1 MKRRNF
7 ITATILTAPFAAF
20 AKWTSLSILGKA
32 NKALVVRANETRFFG
47 KKTTTTGDFGRC
59 IISSADTQNQFYM
72 AGTGRLENKEK
83 GGPGLHIHHQ
93 DDETFYVVS
102 GEFLFQIEEQIYL
115 GKAGDT
121 FFIPRG
127 TAHTFANP
135 IENNPGELLII
146 HQPISPSLE
155 TFYEVFSRIGYMDD
169 KMLRENFKK
178 ETLAD
183 LMKNN
188 AFVGPPI
195 DIENSLKKLK
205 S

>member
-7 ITATILTAPFAAF
+7 ITASILAAPFMAF
-20 AKWTSLSILGKA
+20 AKWTNLSTSDKS
-32 NKALVVRANETRFFG
+32 NKALVVRANENRFLG
-47 KKTTTTGDFGRC
+47 KKTTTSGDFGRC

-72 AGTGRLENKEK
+72 AGTGRLENKKK
-83 GGPGLHIHHQ
+83 GGPGMHIHHQ

-102 GEFLFQIEEQIYL
+102 GEFLFQIEEEVFL
-115 GKAGDT
+115 GKTGDT

-135 IENNPGELLII
+135 IDDNPGELLTI

-169 KMLRENFKK
+169 KMLRENFTK
-178 ETLAD
+178 EVLED
-183 LMKNN
+183 LMRNN

-195 DIENSLKKLK
+195 DIEAALKKLK
-205 S
+205 N